1 MGWLKAT
8 TLAVIV
14 REHVVVGGGGGG
26 RISDS
31 EDSVVVSVVWALALW
46 AKVNNESRVSIQRK
60 RRISNRHEVCGVS
73 MGFFS

>member
-1 MGWLKAT
+1 M
-8 TLAVIV
+8 

-31 EDSVVVSVVWALALW
+31 EDSVVVWALALW
-46 AKVNNESRVSIQRK
+46 AKVNSESRVNIQRK
-60 RRISNRHEVCGVS
+60 RRISNRHGARGVF